1 MEKER
6 ENGEGKT
13 IPALGQ
19 PAMQHL
25 PQNKLFNAKTL
36 HKTTEKRRFEEEI
49 KKYLNRKGFFF
60 ITVFHFE
67 TDDETLTTCLFL
79 ERVTIFFFIKELNP
93 SYLGAGKLR
102 GRMKIT
108 GDINIIYMYD
118 AGYT

>member
-36 HKTTEKRRFEEEI
+36 HKTTEKCRFEEEI
-49 KKYLNRKGFFF
+49 KKYLNRKGVFF

-79 ERVTIFFFIKELNP
+79 ERVTIFFFF
-93 SYLGAGKLR
+93 
-102 GRMKIT
+102 
-108 GDINIIYMYD
+108 
-118 AGYT
+118 